1 MKRFILILGIAA
13 IAIPLSSCDFF
24 NRFFEISQDESSS
37 SHEIV
42 NPGSSSLGGGSSG
55 DGIER
60 KGTRYTYGD
69 VHQNAGYGYVVDTP
83 SVGNVRLL
91 VLPIIQSDY
100 RLSTA
105 EESKYMSDME
115 KVFFGDSEDTSWESV
130 RSFYEKSSYGK
141 LSFSGEV
148 MPWYD
153 CGLSSSEIARLNQSD
168 GTAEG
173 VTLVIE
179 SAIAHWEKEGILDTK
194 DFDGDGDGYID
205 AIWAVYSGPNYTNDP
220 WVTSNNWAFT
230 YWAYENEP
238 GNPSD
243 PLPYAYSWA
252 SYDFMYEGYGE
263 NAVDGHT
270 FIHETGHLLGLPD
283 YYDYNSR
290 FTVSPVGGVDMMDNN
305 VIDHNS
311 WSKFALGWTEPYVYE
326 GGEHTLTLRPFSS
339 SGDAL
344 ILPTGDGWNGSA
356 FDEFLMLEYYAPEG
370 LNEKDAL
377 DGSASYV
384 PAMQGSGI
392 RVWHVDARLMRAEP
406 SPNPYA
412 QENVVT
418 FVDDLQRVDGYS
430 EAIIQSVA
438 FSNTPGGSDYE
449 NFSGEATD
457 FLQLTLIDKAGR
469 SFGTSSLVQDNRSL
483 FLEGD
488 IIDVANDLGLSDQF
502 PRGLM
507 GAMNDGSRLARIP
520 EVEILS
526 ITEEGATLSIRP

>member
-1 MKRFILILGIAA
+1 MRRFFLILGIAS
-13 IAIPLSSCDFF
+13 IAIPLTSCDFF
-24 NRFFEISQDESSS
+24 NRFFEISEESSS
-37 SHEIV
+37 SSPSIV
-42 NPGSSSLGGGSSG
+42 NPGSSSQGGGSAG
-55 DGIER
+55 ETLER

-69 VHQNAGYGYVVDTP
+69 VHRNSGYGYVVDTP
-83 SVGNVRLL
+83 SRGDVRLL
-91 VLPIIQSDY
+91 VLPIIQSDFP
-100 RLSTA
+100 LSSS
-105 EESKYMSDME
+105 EESKYLSDIE

-130 RSFYEKSSYGK
+130 RSFYEKSSYGA

-153 CGLSSSEIARLNQSD
+153 CGLTSSEIAWHNQSE

-173 VTLVIE
+173 VTMVLE
-179 SAIAHWEKEGILDTK
+179 RAIAHWEEEGILDTQ

-205 AIWAVYSGPNYTNDP
+205 AVWVVYSGPNYTNDP

-230 YWAYENEP
+230 YWAYENES

-263 NAVDGHT
+263 NGVDGHT

-290 FTVSPVGGVDMMDNN
+290 NTVSPTGGVDMMDNN
-305 VIDHNS
+305 IIDHNS

-326 GGEHTLTLRPFSS
+326 GGEHTITLRPFSS

-356 FDEFLMLEYYAPEG
+356 FDEFVMLEYYAPEG

-377 DGSASYV
+377 DGSPSYV
-384 PAMQGSGI
+384 PAMEGSGI
-392 RVWHVDARLMRAEP
+392 RAWHVDARLMKAEP
-406 SPNPYA
+406 SLIPGL

-418 FVDDLQRVDGYS
+418 FVDDLLQVDGYS
-430 EAIIQSVA
+430 ESIVQSVA

-449 NFSGEATD
+449 NFSGESTD
-457 FLQLTLIDKAGR
+457 FLQLTLLDKAGR
-469 SFGTSSLVQDNRSL
+469 SFGTSSYLQDERSL

-488 IIDVANDLGLSDQF
+488 TIDIPNDFSLSDQF
-502 PRGLM
+502 PRGLQ
-507 GAMNDGSRLARIP
+507 GEANDGSRLARLP
-520 EVEILS
+520 EVEIVS
-526 ITEEGATLSIRP
+526 ISEDGATLSIRP